1 MHLTKLLRFW
11 MICFCGLVLFYST
24 HANETKHTHKEAEAT
39 IKKIGEYMIEV
50 LSNRALTQDDKE
62 EKFRILLRQDFDL
75 KAIGEFTL
83 GRYKAKF
90 KAADN
95 EHKQSAKAGSSPL
108 EQFHKDFEELIVE
121 MYASQ
126 FGNYKDQK
134 FSVDHSTNGP
144 DGAVFVYSTIIRTD
158 GPPIEIVWRLFKI
171 DSQYKVMDAIV
182 AKVSMSMSQ
191 RREFAEIFQKC
202 QRDKSGQI
210 PCFLTEIRKQAEHF
224 DKIGNANAENNSGH
238 SIKTANK

>member
-1 MHLTKLLRFW
+1 MHLIKLLRFW
-11 MICFCGLVLFYST
+11 MICFCGFVLFYST
-24 HANETKHTHKEAEAT
+24 HASETKHVHKEAEAT

-50 LSNRALTQDDKE
+50 LSNRSLTQDDKE
-62 EKFRILLRQDFDL
+62 EKFRMLLRQDFDL
-75 KAIGEFTL
+75 KAIGKFTL
-83 GRYKAKF
+83 GRYKSKLE
-90 KAADN
+90 KAD
-95 EHKQSAKAGSSPL
+95 L

-144 DGAVFVYSTIIRTD
+144 NNAVFVYSKILRTD

-171 DSQYKVMDAIV
+171 EGQYKVMDAIV

-191 RREFAEIFQKC
+191 KREFAEIFQKC
-202 QRDKSGQI
+202 QHDKSGQI
-210 PCFLTEIRKQAEHF
+210 PCFLQKIREQAAHF
-224 DKIGNANAENNSGH
+224 DKIGNANAQNSSGTL
-238 SIKTANK
+238 IKTANK